1 MPTTIQIID
10 KLHEYNGKIHKAGRL
25 PLLRDAAAKLPK
37 KMGVYVIYYRRKPI
51 YVGRANNIYTRF
63 RSQHLSR
70 ASDVASSSFRMHML
84 KGKKFRSYKEA
95 RNWILNNCSVKT
107 IVINDYDYTLLFEQ
121 FLIKL
126 WRKKYKL
133 VNDRKGDSVAFL

>member
-1 MPTTIQIID
+1 
-10 KLHEYNGKIHKAGRL
+10 
-25 PLLRDAAAKLPK
+25 
-37 KMGVYVIYYRRKPI
+37 
-51 YVGRANNIYTRF
+51 
-63 RSQHLSR
+63 
-70 ASDVASSSFRMHML
+70 MHML